1 MTARTILLNPGPV
14 TLSDRVRQALTAED
28 ECHREPQF
36 ARLTLEIRDRLLAVY
51 PQSQAAYEAVLLSG
65 SGTTA
70 VESMLSS
77 LLPATGKT
85 LVIVNGHYGQRIVA
99 ILQAH
104 SKPHVAVEHD
114 WLAPPDLARIEH
126 TLAADRD
133 IRYVVAVHN
142 ETTSGRL
149 NDLDAVAR
157 LCRKF
162 DCALLLDAVSSF
174 GGERIDFESWNLEA
188 VALTANKCLHAVP
201 GVAVVIARKS
211 VFTQRTSA
219 ARGLCLDLFRH
230 QREQQTGYWPFTPPV
245 QACFALREALC
256 ELEETGGWTAR
267 QRAIASGQRA
277 SGRCSPSWA
286 RRCCC
291 RPTISAQ

>member
-85 LVIVNGHYGQRIVA
+85 LVIVNGHYGQRILA

-104 SKPHVAVEHD
+104 NKPHVAVEHD
-114 WLAPPDLARIEH
+114 WLAPLDLARIEH

-174 GGERIDFESWNLEA
+174 GGERIDFESWNLDA

-201 GVAVVIARKS
+201 GVAVVIGASRCSRSGRRPPGGCAWICSAINASSKPATGRSRRRCRLVSPCARRFVSWRKPEAGWRAR
-211 VFTQRTSA
+211 RT
-219 ARGLCLDLFRH
+219 
-230 QREQQTGYWPFTPPV
+230 
-245 QACFALREALC
+245 
-256 ELEETGGWTAR
+256 
-267 QRAIASGQRA
+267 IASGPSA
-277 SGRCSPSWA
+277 SVRCSPSWA
-286 RRCCC
+286 RRCSC
-291 RPTISAQ
+291 RPTISAP